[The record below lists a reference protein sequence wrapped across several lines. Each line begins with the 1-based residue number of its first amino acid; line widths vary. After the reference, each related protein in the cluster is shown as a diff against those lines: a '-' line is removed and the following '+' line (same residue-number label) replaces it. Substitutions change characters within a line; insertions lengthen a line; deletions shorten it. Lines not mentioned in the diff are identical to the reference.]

1 MPSKSTDELANTQC
15 IFCSEVGNRKELR
28 RAATLGLDRKVREC
42 ARLVGDKDLLAK
54 LAAGDMVAID
64 AVYHRACLTKL
75 YRKTETVGCDMNESN
90 EVQVIRAHV
99 LNELVDYVEGYRGS
113 GESLAMADLTAL
125 YDQRIAGLGF
135 SSIKCNT
142 TRLREDIERLIPD
155 IKSVRMNRGW
165 SLVFDDDLSKV
176 LTDMNENRSANVSI
190 VLKAAKILLREYLP
204 KRQTF
209 TGSFST
215 FSETDS
221 ITPMLR
227 SFLHMLLDGS
237 GIDQPPLG
245 SDKSPVATSI
255 GQQIIF
261 NSVKRRSM
269 NPDSIPRHL
278 KERETPASIY
288 LAMKLHL
295 KTGSA
300 SLVQTMHQRGLCVSY
315 DRLQSFSTDITNSV
329 TSHWEQIGVVVPPQA
344 VKGVFTTGGFD
355 NIDHNPS
362 SITATSALH

>member
-1 MPSKSTDELANTQC
+1 MKWPIHNVF
-15 IFCSEVGNRKELR
+15 FCSEVGNRKELR

-75 YRKTETVGCDMNESN
+75 YRKAETVGCDMNESN

-165 SLVFDDDLSKV
+165 PLVFDDDLSKA
-176 LTDMNENRSANVSI
+176 LTDMNENRSADVSI
-190 VLKAAKILLREYLP
+190 ILKAAKILRREYFQ
-204 KRQTF
+204 KGR
-209 TGSFST
+209 
-215 FSETDS
+215 
-221 ITPMLR
+221 
-227 SFLHMLLDGS
+227 LLLVHFQHS
-237 GIDQPPLG
+237 L
-245 SDKSPVATSI
+245 KL
-255 GQQIIF
+255 
-261 NSVKRRSM
+261 
-269 NPDSIPRHL
+269 IPSHL
-278 KERETPASIY
+278 
-288 LAMKLHL
+288 
-295 KTGSA
+295 
-300 SLVQTMHQRGLCVSY
+300 C
-315 DRLQSFSTDITNSV
+315 
-329 TSHWEQIGVVVPPQA
+329 
-344 VKGVFTTGGFD
+344 
-355 NIDHNPS
+355 
-362 SITATSALH
+362 